1 MRRLDGRLRV
11 LFWAGGVGAGVD
23 GVVRRGE
30 DGGNDGGVECGN
42 DNVVTNIGV
51 YIPGVGGGLMG
62 LRELGWGG
70 RGSVCSS

>member
-30 DGGNDGGVECGN
+30 EGGNDGGGEGGN
-42 DNVVTNIGV
+42 DNVVINMEDD
-51 YIPGVGGGLMG
+51 IPGVGGGLMG
-62 LRELGWGG
+62 LRELGW
-70 RGSVCSS
+70 RGVC